1 MTSVGVCTLTLG
13 VLLVVLHGEIIELL
27 GQEALLEPHRARLA
41 PLPVCSLY
49 SLVYQQNVI
58 NQPSAH
64 LFRCS
69 SNILSSQ
76 EPLFSAFL
84 GSRLKGLAFLKICKA
99 SDVFS
104 LCPVSCLP
112 YVRFI
117 FIAPLQLFVKTVI
130 LRRC

>member
-41 PLPVCSLY
+41 PLPVCSLC

-84 GSRLKGLAFLKICKA
+84 K
-99 SDVFS
+99 
-104 LCPVSCLP
+104 
-112 YVRFI
+112 
-117 FIAPLQLFVKTVI
+117 
-130 LRRC
+130 